1 MVMDSVV
8 FTVRTGYL
16 NIKTSF
22 GNELSRLINYL
33 PLAETLLRSQYQISI
48 ANCGSSHVI
57 FSISLYSYLMPLRPN
72 IFHATHVSSDIT
84 PLSVLRNI
92 HFYVHATLHI
102 LTVFCTQTEIA
113 EI

>member
-1 MVMDSVV
+1 MDSIF

-16 NIKTSF
+16 NIKTRF

-33 PLAETLLRSQYQISI
+33 PLAETLLRSQYQKNI

-57 FSISLYSYLMPLRPN
+57 FSISLYSYVMLLRPN
-72 IFHATHVSSDIT
+72 IFHATHISSDIT
-84 PLSVLRNI
+84 PLSALRNNK

-102 LTVFCTQTEIA
+102 LTAFCTQTEIV